1 MNIPFDKTFPWVP
14 LFLHCDLDLECL
26 THFLK
31 NLILLITFEQW
42 LLELWYFTMSIA
54 NGKSFPL
61 FFEFVTL
68 TLEFVLL
75 FKKFNLAY
83 NFRKVSARAFI
94 FYWVLLVAR
103 PFRVYQH
110 FLPFDLGVWPNL
122 WKLLTLLKTLE
133 QWVLQLWYYTWVFYE
148 TRPHHGYWK
157 FWPYDLDLV
166 VNLLFENVNF
176 VNNIWIVSVR
186 ALISYISIYSNR
198 SGPWKRTFLSLWP
211 WPGILTYFWILLIWI
226 VRARALIIHMSIP
239 CDKIFPTV
247 LNPLTLTFDKFFLK
261 LTLVMTSKIW
271 ILELPYC
278 ICLFPVTR
286 SFYWY
291 QNICPC
297 DLGHLWNWQLLV
309 AFMFHKHILFVL
321 EVYSVQ
327 VSYIWQG
334 AFSSRFPMSILVCVF
349 FGFVWMYGLERPDPE
364 SIPYY
369 GFGVLCFCLNTVITT
384 LARPHFIVGQ
394 CHLFNRLRVNH
405 LLIEC

>member
-1 MNIPFDKTFPWVP
+1 MGAIIFTLWPWPFS
-14 LFLHCDLDLECL
+14 L
-26 THFLK
+26 THLLK

-176 VNNIWIVSVR
+176 VNNIWIVSAR

-211 WPGILTYFWILLIWI
+211 WPGSLTYFWILLIWI

-247 LNPLTLTFDKFFLK
+247 LNLLTLTFDKFFLK

-278 ICLFPVTR
+278 TCLFPVTR

-309 AFMFHKHILFVL
+309 AFMFHKHIFLF
-321 EVYSVQ
+321 
-327 VSYIWQG
+327 WK
-334 AFSSRFPMSILVCVF
+334 
-349 FGFVWMYGLERPDPE
+349 
-364 SIPYY
+364 
-369 GFGVLCFCLNTVITT
+369 
-384 LARPHFIVGQ
+384 FIVCK
-394 CHLFNRLRVNH
+394 CHTYDKEHFLPDFPWVYWCVSSLDLCGCMDWRDPIQRAFLTMGLVSCASVWT
-405 LLIEC
+405 LLSQR